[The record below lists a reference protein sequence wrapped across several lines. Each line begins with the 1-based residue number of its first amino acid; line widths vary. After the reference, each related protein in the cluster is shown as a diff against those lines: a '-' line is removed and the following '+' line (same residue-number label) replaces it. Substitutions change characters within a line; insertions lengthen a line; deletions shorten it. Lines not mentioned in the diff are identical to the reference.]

1 MEADVEELL
10 QQEEKAAQQLV
21 SIINTPDVKK
31 HIKDRLMDFLGY
43 NSHHL
48 PMYARPQAV
57 DDTAVQA

>member
-1 MEADVEELL
+1 M
-10 QQEEKAAQQLV
+10 